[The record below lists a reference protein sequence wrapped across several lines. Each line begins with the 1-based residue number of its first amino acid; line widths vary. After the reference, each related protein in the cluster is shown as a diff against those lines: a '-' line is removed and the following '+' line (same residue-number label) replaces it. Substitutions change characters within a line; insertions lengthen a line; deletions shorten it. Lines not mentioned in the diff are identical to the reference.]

1 MICSKTKS
9 DSELYKITRLLLENG
24 YPADVLLSY
33 INQKLANFAVEKVWS
48 REVPGVPKIALD
60 WYCFIKVRNSNQ

>member
-1 MICSKTKS
+1 MIWSKAKL
-9 DSELYKITRLLLENG
+9 DSEIYKITRLLLENG

-33 INQKLANFAVEKVWS
+33 INQKLANFAAEKVWS
-48 REVPGVPKIALD
+48 REVPGVLD